1 MTSALPPFARLAVR
15 CTLVVSAV
23 LVVLLLVTVA
33 LVDPVS
39 AVELTQDTGGG
50 QEVAD
55 DGTRPL
61 RLLAV
66 LMGLL
71 ALLLGAFTRW
81 YWKAT
86 TPPARRGY
94 LPDQQSSPLP

>member
-1 MTSALPPFARLAVR
+1 MTTSGRATADAAVWSLRVAALAAVV
-15 CTLVVSAV
+15 CCVV
-23 LVVLLLVTVA
+23 LVTAPEVGAELLA
-33 LVDPVS
+33 QAAES
-39 AVELTQDTGGG
+39 G

-71 ALLLGAFTRW
+71 ALLLGVFTRW

-86 TPPARRGY
+86 VPPARRGY
-94 LPDQQSSPLP
+94 LPDSETTPMA

>member
-1 MTSALPPFARLAVR
+1 MMRWITICLA
-15 CTLVVSAV
+15 
-23 LVVLLLVTVA
+23 LLLFACADKPTET
-33 LVDPVS
+33 P
-39 AVELTQDTGGG
+39 Q
-50 QEVAD
+50 VAD
-55 DGTRPL
+55 DGNRPL